1 MTNQQIITEIARGI
15 YGDEAVENM
24 LKEGKEIPLH
34 TLKGWVLRG
43 PYRIKKGEHGIE
55 TKLWQRRKGKQD
67 KEDSADDAE
76 EQADFVLVKSYLFSE
91 DQIEKE
97 KA

>member
-24 LKEGKEIPLH
+24 LEEGKEIPLH
-34 TLKGWVLRG
+34 TLKGWLLRG

-55 TKLWQRRKGKQD
+55 TRLWQRRKGKQD
-67 KEDSADDAE
+67 NEESAEDVE
-76 EQADFVLVKSYLFSE
+76 NRADFVLVKSYLFRE
-91 DQIEKE
+91 DQIEKVE
-97 KA
+97 A